1 MELPDPQ
8 AGPAN
13 PVHDSV
19 LTLSVRGGGG
29 VAVSEAFGGLPRG
42 GSRDTNAG
50 VLRSRQ
56 THGALLSRVLFRMG
70 ALSGGPVGPLRFR
83 PGPGPRLL
91 SGPGLTDGAGLVVQ
105 ALRCQCDPGP
115 LTSGSQKV
123 WTLPSLPSPKGTPR
137 APGLLGEPRRVWKS
151 PRRPFC
157 PGPALP
163 ESAGSLCAAGPTEE
177 SPVPAWVAGLGT
189 ASQERPTP
197 PPPPLG
203 LGPRGGGA
211 AAVGGDPIRRA
222 GALYFRQ
229 KDRNAGNSPHR

>member
-1 MELPDPQ
+1 M
-8 AGPAN
+8 
-13 PVHDSV
+13 
-19 LTLSVRGGGG
+19 
-29 VAVSEAFGGLPRG
+29 
-42 GSRDTNAG
+42 
-50 VLRSRQ
+50 
-56 THGALLSRVLFRMG
+56 
-70 ALSGGPVGPLRFR
+70 GPLRFR

-137 APGLLGEPRRVWKS
+137 ASGLLGEPRRVWKS
-151 PRRPFC
+151 PQRPFC

-197 PPPPLG
+197 PPPRHLASVLEGAVRLPSVGIQSDEQG
-203 LGPRGGGA
+203 LSTSDRRTETQETRHTGDGRTAWRPRGAQKGPA
-211 AAVGGDPIRRA
+211 AARHGLPSGAGRRSSESRVPRRSWDR
-222 GALYFRQ
+222 GAPPC
-229 KDRNAGNSPHR
+229 GS

>member
-1 MELPDPQ
+1 M
-8 AGPAN
+8 
-13 PVHDSV
+13 
-19 LTLSVRGGGG
+19 
-29 VAVSEAFGGLPRG
+29 
-42 GSRDTNAG
+42 
-50 VLRSRQ
+50 
-56 THGALLSRVLFRMG
+56 
-70 ALSGGPVGPLRFR
+70 GPLRFR

-137 APGLLGEPRRVWKS
+137 APGLLGEPHRVWKS

-177 SPVPAWVAGLGT
+177 SPVPAWAAGLGT

-197 PPPPLG
+197 PPPATRPRSSRG
-203 LGPRGGGA
+203 LCGCRRWGSNQTSRGSLLQTEGPKRRKLATQVMGEPCGNPEGHRKDLLPPGA
-211 AAVGGDPIRRA
+211 GSRPGRAA
-222 GALYFRQ
+222 GARSPGSP
-229 KDRNAGNSPHR
+229 DEAGTEARLPVGAKMAEKVALWRRH